1 MVVFNDST
9 LSLIA
14 AKQSPEVHGGD
25 DAVRYRATDFAA
37 IARGCGVWAES
48 VDDVGTFDELIRTAL
63 ARRGPA
69 LLDVAVD
76 PSGYS
81 AVLDAVRGPRR

>member
-1 MVVFNDST
+1 VFNDST

-14 AKQSPEVHGGD
+14 AKQSPDGHGGD
-25 DAVRYRATDFAA
+25 GAVRYRTTDFAA
-37 IARGCGVWAES
+37 IARGCGMWAAT
-48 VDDVGTFDELIRTAL
+48 VGDVDELDAMMRAAL

-76 PSGYS
+76 PSSYP
-81 AVLDAVRGPRR
+81 AILDAVRGPRT

>member
-1 MVVFNDST
+1 MTT
-9 LSLIA
+9 LSA
-14 AKQSPEVHGGD
+14 TAT
-25 DAVRYRATDFAA
+25 TDFAA
-37 IARGCGVWAES
+37 IARGCGIWAES
-48 VDDVGTFDELIRTAL
+48 VDDVDMFDEMIRAAL

-81 AVLDAVRGPRR
+81 AVLDAVRGPRG